1 MSRYLRAEIIE
12 NSPVNKSH
20 NLLILSSSGISKNS
34 APGQFYMIETA
45 SSYDPLLK
53 RPFSILKQK
62 SGAAHFLYRIKGKG
76 TEKMRQMKNG
86 ASVSVL
92 GPLGHGYPLPG
103 KNLIPILIA
112 GGIGIASLFPLAEKL
127 GKNAYLFYGG
137 RTKEE
142 LLMLDELKGMVKEL
156 IISTNDGSAGEK
168 GTVVDVLKDY
178 LVASQLSALS
188 SHLIYACGPSPMLE
202 AVSMLATEKGIKGY
216 ISMEENMACGVG
228 ACLGCTV
235 KTKKGYKR
243 VCKEGPVFPIEEIVW

>member
-12 NSPVNKSH
+12 NSPVNESH

-62 SGAAHFLYRIKGKG
+62 SGTAHFLYRIKGKG
-76 TEKMRQMKNG
+76 TERMRQMKNG

-92 GPLGHGYPLPG
+92 GPLGNGYPLPG
-103 KNLIPILIA
+103 KNLTPILIA
-112 GGIGIASLFPLAEKL
+112 GGIGIASLFTLAEKL

-142 LLMLDELKGMVKEL
+142 LLLLDELKGMVKEL
-156 IISTNDGSAGEK
+156 IISTDNGSAGEK
-168 GTVVDVLKDY
+168 GTVVDVLKNF
-178 LVASQLSALS
+178 LALRSALCAQ
-188 SHLIYACGPSPMLE
+188 HLLYACGPSPMLE
-202 AVSMLATEKGIKGY
+202 AVSRLATEKGIKGY

-235 KTKKGYKR
+235 KTKSGYKR
-243 VCKEGPVFPIEEIVW
+243 VCKEGPVFSIEEIVW